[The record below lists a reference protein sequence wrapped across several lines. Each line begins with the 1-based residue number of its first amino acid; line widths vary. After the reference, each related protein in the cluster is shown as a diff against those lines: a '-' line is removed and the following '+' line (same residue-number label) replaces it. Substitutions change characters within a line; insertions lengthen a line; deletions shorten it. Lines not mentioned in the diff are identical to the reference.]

1 MRKTAL
7 ALAAAAALL
16 ASPSFGADKVKI
28 GFITT
33 ITTPAGVIGRDMVDA
48 VNLAMQDIDGKMG
61 GLEVELFIEDDGFKP
76 ETGKQKTD
84 KLVKQDNVHF
94 VAGFIWSHVLLASR
108 KSALDGGKFLISSN
122 AGPSQIAGRLC
133 HENFFSTSWQNDQ
146 TPMAMGEVLNQRGV
160 KSLYVMAPNYTAG
173 KNMVAGLERTFR
185 GEILGKDMTK
195 WGKDAQ
201 LDFSAEL
208 AKAKASGADGIF
220 VFYPG
225 KAGGAFIKQYQQ
237 AGLQDEIALYTVFTV
252 DSIALPNLQKAG
264 MSGVLGSLNTQF
276 WGPDLDTPQN
286 GKFVS
291 GFRKAYGRYP
301 SFYAAQSYDTIFLIK
316 SAVEAVSGNLDDMDG
331 MRAAM
336 AKADFPSVRGPFRY
350 GNNHFP
356 VQNFYLRKVVED
368 ADGVWTTTVVDTV
381 LKDHQDV
388 YAAECKM

>member
-1 MRKTAL
+1 MKKTAL

-16 ASPSFGADKVKI
+16 AAPSFGADKVKI
-28 GFITT
+28 GFVTT
-33 ITTPAGVIGRDMVDA
+33 VTTPAGVIGRDMVDA
-48 VNLAMQDIDGKMG
+48 VNLAMQDIGGKMG
-61 GLEVELFIEDDGFKP
+61 GLEVELIIEDDGFKP
-76 ETGKQKTD
+76 EIGKQKTD
-84 KLVKQDNVHF
+84 KLVKQDDVHF

-122 AGPSQIAGRLC
+122 AGPSQIAGKLC

-146 TPMAMGEVLNQRGV
+146 TPMAMGEVLNQQGV
-160 KSLYVMAPNYTAG
+160 KSLYVMAPNYAAG
-173 KNMVAGLERTFR
+173 KNMVSGVERTFK

-237 AGLQDEIALYTVFTV
+237 AGLQGEIALYTVFTV
-252 DSIALPNLQKAG
+252 DSIALPKLQEAA
-264 MSGVLGSLNTQF
+264 MTGVLGSLNTQF

-286 GKFVS
+286 KKFVS
-291 GFRKAYGRYP
+291 GFKKAYGRYP

-316 SAVEAVSGNLDDMDG
+316 SAVEAVGGNMDDMDG

-336 AKADFPSVRGPFRY
+336 MKADFPSVRGPFRY

-356 VQNFYLRKVVED
+356 IQNFYLRKVVED